1 MGHRK
6 IAHVSSEAKTTGWNR
21 IRGYRKAVEE
31 FALDDNPSL
40 MENGSFI
47 SEASSFALEKILKA
61 NPDCKACIC
70 ANDNAALG
78 AMNYLRRTN
87 RIPGKDFSLVGYG
100 NFDIS
105 EALELTSVD
114 QHVEAISRQIMFLI
128 DEFRAKGKMPTGT
141 YTIPTELKIRN
152 SCVAFK

>member
-6 IAHVSSEAKTTGWNR
+6 IAHVSSESKTTGWNR
-21 IRGYRKAVEE
+21 IRGYRKAVKE
-31 FALDDNPSL
+31 LGLIDDPSL
-40 MENGSFI
+40 LENGSFLP
-47 SEASSFALEKILKA
+47 EPSSFALEKILKA
-61 NPDCKACIC
+61 NPDCRACVC

-78 AMNYLRRTN
+78 AMSFLRKSSRM
-87 RIPGKDFSLVGYG
+87 PGRDFSIVGYG

-114 QHVEAISRQIMFLI
+114 QQVDAISRQIMFLI
-128 DEFRAKGKMPTGT
+128 DEYRAKGKMPAGI

-152 SCVAFK
+152 SCAPAI